1 MPTMPLRSFVVN
13 GTGEGDRSRRL
24 EFAANGPVRVTL
36 RKPLTFLVGENG
48 SGKTTLLEALA
59 ARCGIRPRGGRSYE
73 EIEDERDVTDLSGC
87 VDVDFRRP
95 PPGGGSRPVGGM
107 FLRADTLHEAVSRA
121 GRVRSPGGDWR
132 EAASQSRG
140 EGMLSLLDAA
150 LEASER
156 MLFIL
161 DEPETGLSPARQL
174 SLLCLLDG
182 IATDGRSQAIVATH
196 SPILM
201 SHPDADVLWISAEG
215 IELRDLDDVPHWNDM
230 RRFMASP
237 TSYHRHLF
245 A

>member
-1 MPTMPLRSFVVN
+1 MHSMPLRSFSVN
-13 GTGEGDRSRRL
+13 GTGTGERSERL
-24 EFAANGPVRVTL
+24 AFAANGKISVTL

-48 SGKTTLLEALA
+48 SGKTTLLEAVA
-59 ARCGIRPRGGRSYE
+59 SRCGIRPRGGVSYGEIDE
-73 EIEDERDVTDLSGC
+73 EREITDLSGS
-87 VDVDFRRP
+87 VEVDFRRP
-95 PPGGGSRPVGGM
+95 PPGGGSRPKGGM

-121 GRVRSPGGDWR
+121 GHVRSPNGDWR
-132 EAASQSRG
+132 EATSQSRG

-156 MLFIL
+156 MLFLL

-182 IATDGRSQAIVATH
+182 IARDGRSQAIVATH

-201 SHPDADVLWISAEG
+201 SHPKADILWIDSEG
-215 IELRDLDDVPHWNDM
+215 MEFRELDDVPHWNDM

-237 TSYHRHLF
+237 ESYHRHLF